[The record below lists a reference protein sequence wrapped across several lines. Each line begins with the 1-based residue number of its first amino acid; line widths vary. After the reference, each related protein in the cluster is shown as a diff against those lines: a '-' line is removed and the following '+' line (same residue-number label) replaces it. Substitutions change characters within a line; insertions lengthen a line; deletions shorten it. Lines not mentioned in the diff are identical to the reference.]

1 MILGKKEVLQN
12 LEKLSQLDIYDATKE
27 AIQFVRSQA
36 VSNVPVDSGELQQ
49 SIYAEADNTEGGAIG
64 TCFTNKKYAPYVELG
79 TGPVG
84 QENHSGISPN
94 VSVSYTQHPW
104 WIHEGPGENEVDRAT
119 AEKYRWFYI
128 DTPQGRFYQCSGQA
142 AQPFMYPALANH
154 TDEIEEIYAK
164 KIREVMK

>member
-1 MILGKKEVLQN
+1 MILGKKEVLQK
-12 LEKLSQLDIYDATKE
+12 LEKLSQMDIYDATEE

-49 SIYAEADNTEGGAIG
+49 SIYAETENTEGGTRGA
-64 TCFTNKKYAPYVELG
+64 CFTNKKYAPYVELG

-94 VSVSYTQHPW
+94 ISVSYTQHPW
-104 WIHEGPGENEVDRAT
+104 WIHEGTGENEVDRAT
-119 AEKYRWFYI
+119 AEKYGWFHI
-128 DTPQGRFYQCSGQA
+128 DAPQGRFYQCSGQP

-164 KIREVMK
+164 KIREEMK